1 MMSVSAIV
9 KASEP
14 EPTGVRGMLW
24 KKKNGS
30 EHQGSENIHLEEIN
44 RQTKTKAAEYL
55 KDMNKLKNLLRRA
68 ENKAKN
74 KEGDKGF
81 VQETWES
88 LKTMFEL
95 LKAYVKGDYRNIPFS
110 SLLMIVGAILY
121 FVMPLD
127 TIPDAMVAL
136 GFTDDA
142 AVIALT
148 YRKVK
153 KDMDKFVAWK
163 REKEQSTLV
172 EGEEH
177 ESTK

>member
-1 MMSVSAIV
+1 MF
-9 KASEP
+9 
-14 EPTGVRGMLW
+14 W
-24 KKKNGS
+24 KKKYLSGQQKT
-30 EHQGSENIHLEEIN
+30 EIIDMEEIN
-44 RQTKTKAAEYL
+44 GQTKNKAAEYL

-68 ENKAKN
+68 ENKAKK
-74 KEGDKGF
+74 KEVDKGF

-95 LKAYVKGDYRNIPFS
+95 VKAYIKGDYRNIPYG
-110 SLLMIVGAILY
+110 SLLMIIGAILY

-153 KDMDKFVAWK
+153 KDIDKFVEWK
-163 REKEQSTLV
+163 QEHDVNTPA
-172 EGEEH
+172 EGEDN
-177 ESTK
+177 EST

>member
-1 MMSVSAIV
+1 MF
-9 KASEP
+9 
-14 EPTGVRGMLW
+14 W
-24 KKKNGS
+24 KKKNIS
-30 EHQGSENIHLEEIN
+30 EQKKTEIIDMEEIN
-44 RQTKTKAAEYL
+44 GQTKNKAAEYL

-68 ENKAKN
+68 ENKAKK
-74 KEGDKGF
+74 KEEDIGF

-95 LKAYVKGDYRNIPFS
+95 VKAYIKGDYRNIPYG

-148 YRKVK
+148 LRKVK
-153 KDMDKFVAWK
+153 KDIDKFVEWK
-163 REKEQSTLV
+163 QENEVLPPE
-172 EGEEH
+172 EGDAN
-177 ESTK
+177 EST

>member
-1 MMSVSAIV
+1 MF
-9 KASEP
+9 
-14 EPTGVRGMLW
+14 W
-24 KKKNGS
+24 KKKTES
-30 EHQGSENIHLEEIN
+30 ELQDSEIIQMDEIN
-44 RQTKTKAAEYL
+44 RQTKNKAAEYL
-55 KDMNKLKNLLRRA
+55 KDTNKLKNLIRRA
-68 ENKAKN
+68 ENKARN

-95 LKAYVKGDYRNIPFS
+95 VKAYIKGDYRNIPYG

-127 TIPDAMVAL
+127 AIPDAMVAL

-153 KDMDKFVAWK
+153 KDIDKFVAWK
-163 REKEQSTLV
+163 QQHEVINPPIGKEN
-172 EGEEH
+172 
-177 ESTK
+177 ESK

>member
-1 MMSVSAIV
+1 MF
-9 KASEP
+9 
-14 EPTGVRGMLW
+14 W
-24 KKKNGS
+24 KKKTGS
-30 EHQGSENIHLEEIN
+30 EQQDSEIIQMEEIN
-44 RQTKTKAAEYL
+44 RQTKNKAAEYL
-55 KDMNKLKNLLRRA
+55 KDTNKLKNLLRRA

-74 KEGDKGF
+74 KESEKGF
-81 VQETWES
+81 VQETWGS

-95 LKAYVKGDYRNIPFS
+95 VKAYIKGDYRNIPYG

-127 TIPDAMVAL
+127 AIPDAMVGL

-153 KDMDKFVAWK
+153 KDIDKFVAWK
-163 REKEQSTLV
+163 QENEVLPPA
-172 EGEEH
+172 EGEEN
-177 ESTK
+177 EST

>member
-1 MMSVSAIV
+1 
-9 KASEP
+9 
-14 EPTGVRGMLW
+14 MLW
-24 KKKNGS
+24 KKKTGS
-30 EHQGSENIHLEEIN
+30 EQQKTEIIDMEEIN
-44 RQTKTKAAEYL
+44 GQTKNKAAEYL

-74 KEGDKGF
+74 KEEDKGF

-95 LKAYVKGDYRNIPFS
+95 VKAYIKGDYRNIPYG

-127 TIPDAMVAL
+127 TIPDAMLAL
-136 GFTDDA
+136 GFSDDA

-153 KDMDKFVAWK
+153 KDIDKFVEWK
-163 REKEQSTLV
+163 QEQEVMTPA
-172 EGEEH
+172 EGDEN
-177 ESTK
+177 EST

>member
-1 MMSVSAIV
+1 MF
-9 KASEP
+9 
-14 EPTGVRGMLW
+14 W
-24 KKKNGS
+24 KKKIES
-30 EHQGSENIHLEEIN
+30 EQRNSEINQMEEIN
-44 RQTKTKAAEYL
+44 RQTKNKAAEYL
-55 KDMNKLKNLLRRA
+55 KDTNKLKNLLRRA
-68 ENKAKN
+68 ENKARN

-95 LKAYVKGDYRNIPFS
+95 VKAYIKGDYRNIPYG

-148 YRKVK
+148 FRKVK
-153 KDMDKFVAWK
+153 KDIDKFVAWK
-163 REKEQSTLV
+163 QEQEPSNLI